1 MEESKY
7 FIIIVVIFAF
17 FGIIISVFK
26 NNNILK
32 SNQLNNIDNYDS
44 YDEEDLLS
52 LIKEKEKM
60 LDKVGK
66 ENKVILEKE
75 IDLLYE
81 NIKKIEENRIKKI
94 TRKDGKL
101 TLSCSY
107 SLDNGYLYPTLV
119 AMTSLVENKGK
130 NTFYDIYVLISP
142 DFKEKNKDILKSVE
156 TRHPEDCKII
166 FIQMADQYKGK
177 DTNSD
182 IPLASYYRLE
192 LHNLLPDVDRIIY
205 MDGDTIVFQDLS
217 ELITLDMKGN
227 YILGFLDDK
236 VNELEKF
243 NIKNGIFVCAGV
255 ILMNLHAL
263 RKNNF
268 SLRFNDFLEVNI
280 GNLYQHDQTT
290 INVVCQGK
298 ISTLPPKYGMWNFK
312 NRKTALEHN
321 DKQSSKVKYIEKDFL
336 YSYYNPAILHYVCN
350 KPFKKRVNNR
360 TFHEEWWEYANK
372 TGYYDEIYKN
382 TNKSLYLKISICL
395 LNILISILF

>member
-1 MEESKY
+1 MEQSIY
-7 FIIIVVIFAF
+7 FITLVSICVF
-17 FGIIISVFK
+17 FGVIISILR
-26 NNNILK
+26 NNIIE
-32 SNQLNNIDNYDS
+32 SNQLNKNYNNFDS
-44 YDEEDLLS
+44 YDEEDLLN
-52 LIKEKEKM
+52 LIKEKEKII
-60 LDKVGK
+60 DKVDK
-66 ENKVILEKE
+66 ENKVMIEKE
-75 IDLLYE
+75 INFLYE
-81 NIKKIEENRIKKI
+81 EIQKLKENRIKKL

-119 AMTSLVENKGK
+119 AMTSLVENIGK
-130 NTFYDIYVLISP
+130 NVFYDIYVLISP
-142 DFKEKNKDILKSVE
+142 DFTEKNKNILKSVE
-156 TRHPEDCKII
+156 TRHPDDCKII
-166 FIQMADQYKGK
+166 FIQMSDQYEGK

-192 LHNLLPDVDRIIY
+192 LHNLLPNVDRVIY

-227 YILGFLDDK
+227 YILGFLDTK

-255 ILMNLHAL
+255 ILMDLHAL
-263 RKNNF
+263 RKNNY
-268 SLRFNDFLEVNI
+268 SQKFNDFLEVNI

-298 ISTLPPKYGMWNFK
+298 ISALPPKYGMWNFK
-312 NRKTALEHN
+312 SGKDAIEHN
-321 DKQSSKVKYIEKDFL
+321 DKQLNKVKSTEKDFL
-336 YSYYNPAILHYVCN
+336 YSYYYPAILHYVSN
-350 KPFKKRVNNR
+350 KPFKKRIINR
-360 TFHEEWWEYANK
+360 PFHDEWWEYANK

-382 TNKSLYLKISICL
+382 TNKSPYLKISICL